1 MHNQIEIFY
10 YRKYKKFSL
19 EPNRNRKKKKNLN
32 SLNEF
37 DFYNL
42 EFSFE
47 CTNSGRGLNPFPKP
61 RLHNWSVCG
70 QAGSENPKRHDGP
83 PSI

>member
-1 MHNQIEIFY
+1 MF
-10 YRKYKKFSL
+10 
-19 EPNRNRKKKKNLN
+19 N

-42 EFSFE
+42 EFSSE
-47 CTNSGRGLNPFPKP
+47 CTNSGRGLNPFSKP
-61 RLHNWSVCG
+61 GLHNRSICG

>member
-1 MHNQIEIFY
+1 MF
-10 YRKYKKFSL
+10 
-19 EPNRNRKKKKNLN
+19 N

-61 RLHNWSVCG
+61 GLHNRSICG
-70 QAGSENPKRHDGP
+70 QAGSENLKRHDSP